1 MRAWVANSY
10 VLSVSILVA
19 ELVRQHQEDAC
30 RGDAAVDAEQE
41 EPPEQRTAISKSSLN
56 ALALFLV
63 DELQHPM
70 QLVDSNRARDDTMHG
85 ACMLSNDMILC

>member
-19 ELVRQHQEDAC
+19 ELVRQHQEDAD
-30 RGDAAVDAEQE
+30 GDSEQE
-41 EPPEQRTAISKSSLN
+41 GPPEQRTAISKSSLN

-70 QLVDSNRARDDTMHG
+70 QQTDNDGNHAEAVRG
-85 ACMLSNDMILC
+85 ACMLPLSAII